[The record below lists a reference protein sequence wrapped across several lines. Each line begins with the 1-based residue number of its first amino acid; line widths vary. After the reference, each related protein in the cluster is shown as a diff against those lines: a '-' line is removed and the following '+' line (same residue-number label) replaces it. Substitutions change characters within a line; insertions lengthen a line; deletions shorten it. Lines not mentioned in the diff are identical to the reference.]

1 MKFTTFIKSLLP
13 VLKKDDIVEDIRVT
27 LQELEESTIPAFEG
41 SIKMLGN
48 RAFQSAKVK
57 ELDAVFKRNNRG
69 VKNTIEEIY
78 KGLLKCQKNLGI
90 VKEMIYN
97 SYNEE
102 MAAEALDYQRAN
114 MLQFVQYSAFVAR
127 YSRKL
132 INYIYIME
140 CAEYGISSLL
150 VKESINLAEIRY
162 IEENIV
168 NFSLAFQ
175 VVCGDKDKTE
185 KAISNIPDITITPDN
200 EDTLTK
206 IKGAEIDPLN
216 MRLISAR
223 FNVIYFIRMAI
234 TEFQVTRHKEFKEEL
249 KVIQLRKLYLEYLQK
264 GKADPKLEKEIAYL
278 ESRIQTLSYKIQKFE
293 EDAQ

>member
-13 VLKKDDIVEDIRVT
+13 VLKKDDIIEDIRVT

-162 IEENIV
+162 IEENL
-168 NFSLAFQ
+168 SL
-175 VVCGDKDKTE
+175 
-185 KAISNIPDITITPDN
+185 IHI
-200 EDTLTK
+200 
-206 IKGAEIDPLN
+206 
-216 MRLISAR
+216 
-223 FNVIYFIRMAI
+223 
-234 TEFQVTRHKEFKEEL
+234 
-249 KVIQLRKLYLEYLQK
+249 
-264 GKADPKLEKEIAYL
+264 
-278 ESRIQTLSYKIQKFE
+278 
-293 EDAQ
+293 